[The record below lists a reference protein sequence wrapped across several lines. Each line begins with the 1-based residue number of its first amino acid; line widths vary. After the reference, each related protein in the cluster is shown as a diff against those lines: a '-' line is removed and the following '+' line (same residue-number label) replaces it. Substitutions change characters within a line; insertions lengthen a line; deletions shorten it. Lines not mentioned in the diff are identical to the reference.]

1 MNRSLFRYIW
11 RHSKRD
17 QLLIFAVVLAS
28 LPFYYMSLDLPR
40 RIVNEAIQGRA
51 FEQGRQTA
59 KFLDIGFSLPSWL
72 GGHRFQFFEG
82 IDVGRLHL
90 LFGLSFL
97 FLFFVLI
104 NGGFKYWINVS
115 KGALGERMLRRMR
128 FELFSLALRFTPETL
143 RTVKSSEAATIIKD
157 EVEPIGGF
165 IGDAFVQPMFLG
177 TQAATALL
185 FILMQSVWLGLTAAA
200 VVGVQFIIIPRMRRE
215 LLRLGRMR
223 QIASRR
229 LAGRVSEVIDGME
242 AVHVHNTAR
251 WERAE
256 IAHRLYELFDIRFRI
271 YKRKFIVKFLNNLLA
286 QLTPFFFY
294 AFGGYFA
301 LQGRLDIGQL
311 VAVIAAYREL
321 PPPLKELIDWDQQRL
336 DVQVKYDQ
344 VVAYFSAEKL
354 LPEHADDH
362 TGEDVELVGALEVK
376 DLSINDPHGGI
387 LISRASL
394 HLDLPAHVALTAESG
409 AAASMFA
416 RLIARRPI
424 EFSGEV
430 QISGRD
436 LSDLPA
442 SVVGRRIAYAGV
454 EPILFPGSIRDNI
467 LYGLRQQ
474 PLTEAEKGELD
485 RRRRFEAGRTGNP
498 SDSIEVE
505 WIDLQRAGFGTREE
519 LDERIIQLLGRMG
532 LVDDLY
538 RFGLGGAID
547 PESHPDL
554 AERLLEA
561 RGRFHE
567 RLSGEGLSELVE
579 FFDPE
584 RYNLHATV
592 AENLLFGVPTSQ
604 SLMGRALVGDLHFR
618 QALDRADLSA
628 DLVRMGARIAETM
641 VDIFR
646 GLPLGHP
653 LFDQFSFVHADELGE
668 FEAILKRL
676 GKSGRAGETVEDRER
691 LLALTLP
698 YIEPR
703 HRLGLLDEGMIERL
717 LAGRV
722 QVREIFGR
730 HGRDDIRFYE
740 PDTLN
745 PAATVRDNLLFGRVN
760 ERVADARERVRLIGA
775 EIIDEMALRGG
786 IERVG
791 LDHQVG
797 PAGRLLTSPQRAGV
811 NLLRC
816 LVKKPDILV
825 VDGALAP
832 FGEGRIGAVLD
843 IVLEETRGRTLLAVL
858 SNAQRSE
865 HFDAVIQ
872 FRGGAA
878 DVKVAAARAAR
889 QPEELPQAAAE

>member
-1 MNRSLFRYIW
+1 M
-11 RHSKRD
+11 
-17 QLLIFAVVLAS
+17 
-28 LPFYYMSLDLPR
+28 
-40 RIVNEAIQGRA
+40 
-51 FEQGRQTA
+51 
-59 KFLDIGFSLPSWL
+59 
-72 GGHRFQFFEG
+72 
-82 IDVGRLHL
+82 
-90 LFGLSFL
+90 
-97 FLFFVLI
+97 I
-104 NGGFKYWINVS
+104 NGAFKYWINVE
-115 KGALGERMLRRMR
+115 KGALGERMMRRMR

-165 IGDAFVQPMFLG
+165 IGDAFVQPVFLG

-229 LAGRVSEVIDGME
+229 LAGRISEVVDGME
-242 AVHVHNTAR
+242 AVHVHNTGR

-256 IAHRLYELFDIRFRI
+256 IGHRLYELFDIRFRI
-271 YKRKFIVKFLNNLLA
+271 YKRKFVVKFLNNLLA

-344 VVAYFSAEKL
+344 VVAYFAADKL
-354 LPEHADDH
+354 LPDHAGDPEGDDI
-362 TGEDVELVGALEVK
+362 ELVGPLDVK
-376 DLSINDPHGGI
+376 DLTILDPHGGA
-387 LISRASL
+387 LVNRASL
-394 HLDLPAHVALTAESG
+394 HLDLPAHVALAADGG

-416 RLIARRPI
+416 RLVARRPV

-430 QISGRD
+430 RLAGHD
-436 LSDLPA
+436 LTGLA
-442 SVVGRRIAYAGV
+442 GGVVGRRIAYAGV

-467 LYGLRQQ
+467 LYGLRER
-474 PLTEAEKGELD
+474 PLADAEKNDIERL
-485 RRRRFEAGRTGNP
+485 RRLEASRTGNP
-498 SDSIEVE
+498 LDTPEAD
-505 WIDLQRAGFGTREE
+505 WIDTTRSGSENGE
-519 LDERIIQLLGRMG
+519 QLDERIIGLLGRMG
-532 LVDDLY
+532 LEDDLY
-538 RFGLGGAID
+538 RFGLAGTID
-547 PESHPDL
+547 TGRHPDL
-554 AERLLEA
+554 AERLVEA
-561 RGRFHE
+561 RGRLHE
-567 RLSGEGLSELVE
+567 RLKEEGLSELVE
-579 FFDPE
+579 RFDPE
-584 RYNLHATV
+584 RYNVHATV

-604 SLMGRALVGDLHFR
+604 SLMGRALADDLHFR
-618 QALDRADLSA
+618 EALDRSDLTQ
-628 DLVRMGARIAETM
+628 DMVHMGARIAETM

-653 LFDQFSFVHADELGE
+653 LFDQFSFVHAEELGE

-676 GKSGRAGETVEDRER
+676 GLSGRAGATRDDRER

-703 HRLGLLDEGMIERL
+703 HRLGLVDDAMVERL
-717 LAGRV
+717 LAGRA
-722 QVREIFGR
+722 QVREILAR
-730 HGRDDIRFYE
+730 HGRDDVRFYE
-740 PDTLN
+740 PENLN

-760 ERVADARERVRLIGA
+760 ERTADARERVRLVGA
-775 EIIDEMALRGG
+775 EIIKEMSLRGG

-797 PAGRLLTSPQRAGV
+797 PAGRLLTSPQRTGV

-816 LVKKPDILV
+816 IVKQPDILI

-832 FGEGRIGAVLD
+832 FGESKAGS
-843 IVLEETRGRTLLAVL
+843 VLEMLLDETEGRTLMAVL
-858 SNAQRSE
+858 PNDRRSAL
-865 HFDAVIQ
+865 FDVIVQ
-872 FRGGAA
+872 FQNGAA
-878 DVKVAAARAAR
+878 EVRQVEPRDDARADPARAA
-889 QPEELPQAAAE
+889 AE